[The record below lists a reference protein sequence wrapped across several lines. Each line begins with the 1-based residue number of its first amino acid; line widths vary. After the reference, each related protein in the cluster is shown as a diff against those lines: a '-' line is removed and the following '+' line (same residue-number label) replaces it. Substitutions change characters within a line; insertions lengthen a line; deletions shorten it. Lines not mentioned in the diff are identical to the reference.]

1 MKTGDLTPPWRI
13 SVESSDTDTD
23 FDLVQDWRFV
33 VSLRRQLLFVDT
45 NPTVTVDPV
54 NKYQC
59 VVEHAWSA
67 GETDQAGVLK
77 AEIVA
82 VWPGAQEQTF
92 PSEGRAKLT
101 LYDGI
106 D

>member
-13 SVESSDTDTD
+13 SVESEDASTD
-23 FDLVQDWRFV
+23 FNLVQSWRFV
-33 VSLRRQLLFVDT
+33 VSLDRRELFADT
-45 NPTVTVDPV
+45 NPDVVVGPEQ
-54 NKYQC
+54 YQ
-59 VVEHAWSA
+59 VVVGHAWVA
-67 GETDQAGVLK
+67 GETSTAGVLK

-82 VWPGAQEQTF
+82 VWPGGAEQTF
-92 PSEGRAKLT
+92 PSEGRAKLR